1 MKSLKLF
8 KPALVTTLG
17 IAFAWLL
24 SLQPAEAGYTV
35 TLQQVGANVVATG
48 SGAIDLTGLT
58 FIGSSGSD
66 NPGIDGPSGLI
77 GTGPFGSLVDAY
89 QGFTGPTSFGI
100 GPGGRSPNTASGDFV
115 SMSGDG
121 QQLFVPHNYV
131 SGAALS
137 DSMTFNN
144 ATLATL
150 GVTPGTYVWTWGTR
164 ANQNFT
170 LKIFSTGQ
178 AATFVV
184 SVVFNPFHN
193 HAQFSPSSV
202 TINPGDHVEWTWA
215 TSGHSTTSGLP
226 GMPNGLWDSGV
237 RNFGATFTHTF
248 NSVGTFPYHCTQ
260 HGEGGQV
267 IVIAAPTPTP
277 TPLTGPPTVTTNP
290 AALIASFSARL
301 KGSLNP
307 DGLST
312 TFHFQYGTTTSY
324 GLTTA
329 PQTQTGDTSRLVV
342 ANINGLTPQ
351 TIYHFRIVA
360 SNTAGTTFGSDR
372 TFTTL
377 TMTGFPV
384 VKTNPATNLTASSAR
399 LEGLLDPHGLTTSV
413 HFQYGRGPNYGG
425 RTPNETKTGNNYQNI
440 SATIS
445 GLSAH
450 TTYHFRIVAT
460 NSVGTRYGGDGT
472 FTTQ

>member
-1 MKSLKLF
+1 
-8 KPALVTTLG
+8 
-17 IAFAWLL
+17 
-24 SLQPAEAGYTV
+24 
-35 TLQQVGANVVATG
+35 
-48 SGAIDLTGLT
+48 
-58 FIGSSGSD
+58 
-66 NPGIDGPSGLI
+66 
-77 GTGPFGSLVDAY
+77 
-89 QGFTGPTSFGI
+89 
-100 GPGGRSPNTASGDFV
+100 
-115 SMSGDG
+115 
-121 QQLFVPHNYV
+121 PHNYV

-184 SVVFNPFHN
+184 NVVFNPFHN
-193 HAQFSPSSV
+193 RAQFLPLSV

-226 GMPNGLWDSGV
+226 GMPNGIWDSGV

-260 HGEGGQV
+260 HGEVGQV
-267 IVIAAPTPTP
+267 IVIPAPTPTP
-277 TPLTGPPTVTTNP
+277 TPLTGPPIVTTNP
-290 AALIASFSARL
+290 ADFIASFYARL

-307 DGLST
+307 HGLAT

-329 PQTQTGDTSRLVV
+329 PQTQTGDTSRTVSASIISL
-342 ANINGLTPQ
+342 AAHT
-351 TIYHFRIVA
+351 TYHFRIVG
-360 SNTAGTTFGSDR
+360 SNIAGTTFGSDR

-377 TMTGFPV
+377 PMTGFPIV
-384 VKTNPATNLTASSAR
+384 TTKPATNVATSSATVN
-399 LEGLLDPHGLTTSV
+399 GLLDPHGLTTSV
-413 HFQYGRGPNYGG
+413 YFQCGTTINYGRI
-425 RTPNETKTGNNYQNI
+425 TPMQSQAGNTYRNI
-440 SATIS
+440 AANII
-445 GLSAH
+445 GLARH

-460 NSVGTRYGGDGT
+460 NSVGTRYGSDTT